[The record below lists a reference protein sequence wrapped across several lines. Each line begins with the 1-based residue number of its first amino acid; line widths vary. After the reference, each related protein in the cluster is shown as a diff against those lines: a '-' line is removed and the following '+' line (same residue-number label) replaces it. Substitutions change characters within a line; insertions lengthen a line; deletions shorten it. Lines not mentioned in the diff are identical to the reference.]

1 MKVSQIRNMT
11 DEELKRKI
19 GEAYQ
24 ELLNLRFQFVTG
36 QLKNTNRL
44 KEVKKDIARMR
55 TVWRERELQRYGED
69 AS

>member
-24 ELLNLRFQFVTG
+24 ELLNLRFQFVAG

>member
-19 GEAYQ
+19 SEAYQ
-24 ELLNLRFQFVTG
+24 ELLNLRFQFVAG

-44 KEVKKDIARMR
+44 KEVKKDIARMH

>member
-19 GEAYQ
+19 SEAYQ
-24 ELLNLRFQFVTG
+24 ELLNLRFQFVAG

>member
-11 DEELKRKI
+11 DEELRRKI

-24 ELLNLRFQFVTG
+24 ELLNLRFQFATG

-44 KEVKKDIARMR
+44 KEIRKDIARMR
-55 TVWRERELQRYGED
+55 TVWRERELQKYGED